1 MKRIVGILVLVTVP
15 FLPLSGQERT
25 VEETYLQETQ
35 ENMIIREQSRADSRE
50 MKMIALSYI
59 EDAIDRG
66 NTGTAV
72 REALEYLGL
81 EGVLNRARE
90 NGRLVN
96 NYPDVRRKAAEY
108 LGKLGQGGNAE
119 ARDSLLKMVYYDNEP
134 MVLQEVVKSLADIGQ
149 DDDGKAI
156 STIAWI
162 LQKFDNTNPDNLL
175 AFLAIDAFERL
186 SGSGGINQN
195 VIQILMRIADG
206 PYIRSVQEKAKTA
219 LKTIRTGSKQ

>member
-1 MKRIVGILVLVTVP
+1 M
-15 FLPLSGQERT
+15 
-25 VEETYLQETQ
+25 
-35 ENMIIREQSRADSRE
+35 
-50 MKMIALSYI
+50 
-59 EDAIDRG
+59 
-66 NTGTAV
+66 
-72 REALEYLGL
+72 
-81 EGVLNRARE
+81 
-90 NGRLVN
+90 
-96 NYPDVRRKAAEY
+96 
-108 LGKLGQGGNAE
+108 
-119 ARDSLLKMVYYDNEP
+119 
-134 MVLQEVVKSLADIGQ
+134 LQEVVKSLDDIGQ